1 MLMNKKE
8 KNKKNISQIICHKKI
23 KRKELS
29 LNAYEDHEEFDN
41 LKDLSAWAYEKE
53 ELSEI
58 NFNTTAGIEVLDHL
72 NLYVNKPEE
81 EISLLAK
88 KEEINCEEKI
98 NLSFKSNLT
107 PICLTP
113 PPYEEKYIE
122 KKRNRLDSNS
132 GAKKENININI
143 NLKSKFIF
151 KIEKINKNKP
161 NFLQN
166 DFTKSKFDFFK
177 TSKFN
182 PFFKELNS
190 KKKHLKKLKP
200 IFKTL
205 NLQQKQKV
213 VSTTKIY

>member
-8 KNKKNISQIICHKKI
+8 KYKKNKNQIICYTKI
-23 KRKELS
+23 KRKQLS
-29 LNAYEDHEEFDN
+29 LNTYEDHEEFDN

-58 NFNTTAGIEVLDHL
+58 NFNTTTGIEVLDHL

-98 NLSFKSNLT
+98 NLSFKSNLA

-113 PPYEEKYIE
+113 PPYEEKYLE

-143 NLKSKFIF
+143 NLK
-151 KIEKINKNKP
+151 
-161 NFLQN
+161 
-166 DFTKSKFDFFK
+166 
-177 TSKFN
+177 
-182 PFFKELNS
+182 
-190 KKKHLKKLKP
+190 KK
-200 IFKTL
+200 
-205 NLQQKQKV
+205 V
-213 VSTTKIY
+213 

>member
-1 MLMNKKE
+1 MNKKE
-8 KNKKNISQIICHKKI
+8 KDKKNKNQIICYTKI
-23 KRKELS
+23 KRKQLS
-29 LNAYEDHEEFDN
+29 LNTYEDHEEFDN
-41 LKDLSAWAYEKE
+41 LKDLSAWADEKE

-98 NLSFKSNLT
+98 NLSFKSNLA
-107 PICLTP
+107 PICLAPT
-113 PPYEEKYIE
+113 PYEEKYLE

-143 NLKSKFIF
+143 NLKNKFIF

-166 DFTKSKFDFFK
+166 DFTKSKIDFFK

-182 PFFKELNS
+182 PFFKELNL
-190 KKKHLKKLKP
+190 KKKHLKKIKP

-205 NLQQKQKV
+205 NLLQQKQKV
-213 VSTTKIY
+213 VSTTKIF